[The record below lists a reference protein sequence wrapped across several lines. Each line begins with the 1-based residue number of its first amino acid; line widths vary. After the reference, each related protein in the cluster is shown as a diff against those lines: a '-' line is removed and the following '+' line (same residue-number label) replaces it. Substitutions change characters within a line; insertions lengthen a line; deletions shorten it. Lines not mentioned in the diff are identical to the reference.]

1 MDVRSSPLLG
11 SAPSVRAVYAGLLR
25 TVREAGSVS
34 LLRAMKPLVPVC
46 PARVRGLPTLA
57 APGTLIFGGSSLL
70 QRNGK
75 PDLRLSSSLQ
85 RALKRPPSFRPTE
98 RKLPS
103 TRTALETMKS
113 GCATAMAPAQYR
125 SLH

>member
-11 SAPSVRAVYAGLLR
+11 SAASVRAVYGGLVR
-25 TVREAGSVS
+25 TVRETGSVS

-46 PARVRGLPTLA
+46 PARVGGLPTLA
-57 APGTLIFGGSSLL
+57 APSTLIFGGSSLPG
-70 QRNGK
+70 RNGK
-75 PDLRLSSSLQ
+75 SDLRLSSSLQ
-85 RALKRPPSFRPTE
+85 RALKRTPSFRPTE
-98 RKLPS
+98 RKSLS

-125 SLH
+125 SRH